1 MMASSVL
8 HALQEQKKSDWRKKR
23 EDFIATLRA
32 AKEAQ
37 RHLAAGGSLKDL
49 PPPPPMD
56 TSDYIQC
63 PHCSRRFVFISV
75 IFVVL
80 LYFPFMLNLV
90 YGIRNFSAGENSLY
104 TYLLRT
110 FCSPVQ
116 LDRSFKHVNINL
128 YLPSV
133 SLNFWRRLD

>member
-1 MMASSVL
+1 L
-8 HALQEQKKSDWRKKR
+8 FYLQEQKKSDWRKKR

-63 PHCSRRFVFISV
+63 PHCGRRS
-75 IFVVL
+75 
-80 LYFPFMLNLV
+80 
-90 YGIRNFSAGENSLY
+90 NF
-104 TYLLRT
+104 YLLQRRHFRKPLT
-110 FCSPVQ
+110 ENKT
-116 LDRSFKHVNINL
+116 LKI
-128 YLPSV
+128 YL
-133 SLNFWRRLD
+133 LMLCIHHC

>member
-1 MMASSVL
+1 LFKNSSTDLQEQKKSGERSGRISSVSVSVSVSGF
-8 HALQEQKKSDWRKKR
+8 HSVFIIAFKCRPYLQGQKKSDWRKKR

-63 PHCSRRFVFISV
+63 PHCTRR
-75 IFVVL
+75 
-80 LYFPFMLNLV
+80 
-90 YGIRNFSAGENSLY
+90 
-104 TYLLRT
+104 
-110 FCSPVQ
+110 
-116 LDRSFKHVNINL
+116 
-128 YLPSV
+128 
-133 SLNFWRRLD
+133 